1 MARRPKPPRRLRRIF
16 ELTEQTWERIP
27 LLIRATGD
35 FDHHELAERSFRL
48 LDRVVCAV
56 FIEGAEIHIK
66 HRDGRTEI
74 LDP

>member
-1 MARRPKPPRRLRRIF
+1 MPRRPKPPRRLRRIF
-16 ELTEQTWERIP
+16 QLSEQTWERIP
-27 LLIRATGD
+27 LLVQATD
-35 FDHHELAERSFRL
+35 SFDHHEMAEKAIRL

-56 FIEGAEIHIK
+56 FVERAEIHIK